1 MFKKQNLTEKKQ
13 IKIKDKASSRWNNK
27 KKIKGKVEHLKE
39 NQRKRVE
46 LNSGIYRKNLIEEQK

>member
-1 MFKKQNLTEKKQ
+1 M
-13 IKIKDKASSRWNNK
+13 KIKEKASTRWNNK

-39 NQRKRVE
+39 NERKRVE

>member
-13 IKIKDKASSRWNNK
+13 MKIKDKASSRWNNK

-39 NQRKRVE
+39 SQRKRVE

>member
-13 IKIKDKASSRWNNK
+13 MKIKDKASSRWNNK